1 MASWYRKKN
10 PAPYET
16 AELIISG
23 IVPIFL
29 IVIGTVGN
37 LISIFVLLNKEN
49 PGTSTNIYLIFL
61 CLVDTISLYQ
71 WNLSNAVYTFTNG
84 QKQIWGRSLFIY
96 ILSQFFPF
104 YTLHTSAMLLT
115 FVELDRAYLLRDR
128 WYKIKISCY
137 DNIKWVSE
145 PIDLKVEENADHI
158 ERRFIFHEAAS
169 SDPQP
174 VLPQCGFLGEDGDC
188 NVSYTTFIVGIQI
201 VLLFADDSQITEA
214 ASAMSSLAESMG
226 QCVQIGIH
234 DIGLSMI
241 NDITREEMLYISLNK
256 SKVIRTETKRSLVQ
270 PYVAHEAMARKAMG
284 FFILNRLKEWKY
296 AKSDTYVAHIT
307 CSESP
312 ASWLMATSK
321 RLLFITEI
329 SSLDLYGTDWQ
340 IAYEDLKQ
348 EPIIKPNLDQIQI
361 LTKEPKKIGTLNST
375 HSYDKMIKYR
385 NMSEAQI
392 TKMIQTHTDRITSKD
407 RNNFSSLASEPQ
419 SFTRIHTINKSH
431 TIHDLSFDSDTHSLS
446 SSSYNNN
453 DTEDDNIDW
462 ELVTKQLETK
472 LRTSTDIIQLS
483 SDENYYTKSPS
494 TKSKNYRSHPITNY
508 EPADIQQ
515 SLSLSSSLS
524 IASQNDDDMILYSE
538 VSMKKQSIKIN
549 EEKSITDEIETN
561 QSTLSQ
567 NSDQSSLLHELFNE
581 LIACQQK
588 QAVLL
593 KQIQQIIKQSKQ
605 ISSSSLTF
613 FLPLN
618 SLNNNNNSED
628 SPSLQDAFQQRKS
641 LFIQQSKERVNQ
653 IYRHNTKYHH
663 RIIPNIKTTN
673 NTYLKQKRQYENDR
687 LCAMIIKHQ
696 NRQNAKIY
704 GNLIKNSIVS

>member
-1 MASWYRKKN
+1 
-10 PAPYET
+10 
-16 AELIISG
+16 
-23 IVPIFL
+23 
-29 IVIGTVGN
+29 
-37 LISIFVLLNKEN
+37 
-49 PGTSTNIYLIFL
+49 
-61 CLVDTISLYQ
+61 
-71 WNLSNAVYTFTNG
+71 
-84 QKQIWGRSLFIY
+84 
-96 ILSQFFPF
+96 
-104 YTLHTSAMLLT
+104 
-115 FVELDRAYLLRDR
+115 
-128 WYKIKISCY
+128 
-137 DNIKWVSE
+137 
-145 PIDLKVEENADHI
+145 
-158 ERRFIFHEAAS
+158 
-169 SDPQP
+169 
-174 VLPQCGFLGEDGDC
+174 
-188 NVSYTTFIVGIQI
+188 
-201 VLLFADDSQITEA
+201 
-214 ASAMSSLAESMG
+214 MSSLAESMG

-329 SSLDLYGTDWQ
+329 SSLDLYGIDWQ

-361 LTKEPKKIGTLNST
+361 LTKEPKKTGTLNST

-462 ELVTKQLETK
+462 ELITKQLETK

-538 VSMKKQSIKIN
+538 VSMKKQSIKTN

-561 QSTLSQ
+561 QSTLSK

-618 SLNNNNNSED
+618 SLNNNNNNNSED

-641 LFIQQSKERVNQ
+641 SFIQQSKERVNQ